1 MSNGVT
7 ERNINTLSEALKQLR
22 SEQSETNKEL
32 DKLKSDNLQ
41 LRSELGRVEQRVNQM
56 MVRLYSGGATSGNYN

>member
-7 ERNINTLSEALKQLR
+7 ERNINTLSQALKQIQT
-22 SEQSETNKEL
+22 EQSQTHKEI

-41 LRSELGRVEQRVNQM
+41 LRSELGRIEQRINQM
-56 MVRLYSGGATSGNYN
+56 MVRLYSGGATSGNNN

>member
-56 MVRLYSGGATSGNYN
+56 MVRLYSGGATSGNNN

>member
-7 ERNINTLSEALKQLR
+7 ERNIRTLSEALKQIQT
-22 SEQSETNKEL
+22 EQSQSHKEM

-41 LRSELGRVEQRVNQM
+41 LRSELGRIEQRINQI
-56 MVRLYSGGATSGNYN
+56 MVRLYSGGATSGNNN

>member
-22 SEQSETNKEL
+22 SEQSETHKEL
-32 DKLKSDNLQ
+32 DKLKLDNLQ
-41 LRSELGRVEQRVNQM
+41 LRSELGRIEQRVNQM
-56 MVRLYSGGATSGNYN
+56 TVRLYSGGATSGNNN

>member
-41 LRSELGRVEQRVNQM
+41 LRSELGRVEQRINQM

>member
-22 SEQSETNKEL
+22 SEQSETHKEL

>member
-1 MSNGVT
+1 MSNGIT

-56 MVRLYSGGATSGNYN
+56 MVRLYSGGATSGNNN

>member
-1 MSNGVT
+1 MNNGVT

-22 SEQSETNKEL
+22 SEQSETKKEF

-56 MVRLYSGGATSGNYN
+56 MVRLYSGGATSGNNN